1 MIQNVYFLGI
11 GGIGMSAL
19 ARYYKHAGA
28 FVSGYDLTPSALTR
42 QLENEGIPVHY
53 SDDPS
58 SIPPEVC
65 NNKENTLI
73 IYTPAIP
80 TEHKEWEFFRHY
92 DFRIIKRSVAL
103 GHIAENH
110 RTLAIAGT
118 HGKTTTST
126 LLAHILQSSGEGC
139 TAFLG
144 GISKNYSSNLLLS
157 RNPALVA
164 EADEFDRSFLR
175 LFPEFALITATD
187 ADHLDIYG
195 THAAV
200 KEAFSQFASQII
212 PGGTLILKHNVDLQL
227 RLRDNVS
234 VYRYAA
240 NVPCDYYADNYRV
253 EEDGS
258 MLFHL
263 HFKGECMPDCRLGIP
278 GRLNV
283 ENAVGAAAMAL
294 SYGIAPMEVKKA
306 LASFRGVER
315 RMDIKYQS
323 KTCCYIDDYAHHPE
337 EIRATINSVKEWF
350 PDREITGIFQPHLY
364 TRTRDFADEFALSL
378 SLLDRVILLP
388 VYPARELPIPGV
400 NSEMI
405 LKLIP
410 GKDKMILEPSEVK
423 GFLRKEKPSV
433 LLTLG
438 AGNIDRL
445 AGTITDTLKEL
456 NA

>member
-1 MIQNVYFLGI
+1 
-11 GGIGMSAL
+11 
-19 ARYYKHAGA
+19 
-28 FVSGYDLTPSALTR
+28 
-42 QLENEGIPVHY
+42 
-53 SDDPS
+53 
-58 SIPPEVC
+58 
-65 NNKENTLI
+65 
-73 IYTPAIP
+73 
-80 TEHKEWEFFRHY
+80 
-92 DFRIIKRSVAL
+92 
-103 GHIAENH
+103 
-110 RTLAIAGT
+110 
-118 HGKTTTST
+118 
-126 LLAHILQSSGEGC
+126 
-139 TAFLG
+139 
-144 GISKNYSSNLLLS
+144 
-157 RNPALVA
+157 
-164 EADEFDRSFLR
+164 
-175 LFPEFALITATD
+175 
-187 ADHLDIYG
+187 
-195 THAAV
+195 
-200 KEAFSQFASQII
+200 
-212 PGGTLILKHNVDLQL
+212 
-227 RLRDNVS
+227 
-234 VYRYAA
+234 
-240 NVPCDYYADNYRV
+240 
-253 EEDGS
+253 
-258 MLFHL
+258 
-263 HFKGECMPDCRLGIP
+263 
-278 GRLNV
+278 
-283 ENAVGAAAMAL
+283 MAL

-410 GKDKMILEPSEVK
+410 GKNKMILEPSEVK

-445 AGTITDTLKEL
+445 TGTITDTLKEL